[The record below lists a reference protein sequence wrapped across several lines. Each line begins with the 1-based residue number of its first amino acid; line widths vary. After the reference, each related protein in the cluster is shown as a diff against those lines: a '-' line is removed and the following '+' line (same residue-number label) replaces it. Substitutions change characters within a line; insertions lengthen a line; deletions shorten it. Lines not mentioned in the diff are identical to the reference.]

1 MFVYKQ
7 KKMDTY
13 FMPIDKR
20 SNITEVVKT
29 YSKKLFGFVRGR
41 VKTDEDAEDIVQEVW
56 YQFSNLT
63 QVDEIEKVSSW
74 LYRVARNKIT
84 DRYRK
89 KNTLSLEEMDFDD
102 EENEFSLLD
111 YYYSDENTPETD
123 FLRELFW
130 ETLMQAL
137 DELPKNQ
144 RDVFVWN
151 EFEDR
156 TLQEIANETG
166 EKLKTIISRKGYAV
180 KFLRKKLEALYLD
193 LLNY

>member
-1 MFVYKQ
+1 
-7 KKMDTY
+7 MDTY

-180 KFLRKKLEALYLD
+180 KFLRKKLEALYLY